1 MPNSELYQMDFQPA
15 SYWDHADPV
24 AAILQNVKGDLRREL
39 IRDILAGGGEK
50 RAHYEAILGD
60 LDAEIFA
67 PSSSESFRAR
77 MALVNPHWLG
87 GELLPDYLRGEVE
100 IARIVLDSV
109 TRDVYSV
116 RARRV
121 RAQGGEDD
129 SVARIAYRI
138 VDEYEGGWVLPR
150 ETSASPLTLGELIDL
165 IDGARVDG
173 AGAESLTD
181 SLRDACDN
189 AESGRTFVRVSSEL
203 YPELDAWYEERAEEW
218 YARQPG
224 ASEWIGE
231 REDER

>member
-1 MPNSELYQMDFQPA
+1 MPNAELYQMEFRPA

-39 IRDILAGGGEK
+39 IRDILVGDGEK

-60 LDAEIFA
+60 LDAELFA
-67 PSSSESFRAR
+67 PSASESFRAR

-100 IARIVLDSV
+100 IARLVLDSV

-116 RARRV
+116 RARWVRGQGESTDAAGHISYRV
-121 RAQGGEDD
+121 
-129 SVARIAYRI
+129 
-138 VDEYEGGWVLPR
+138 VDEYDGHWSLPR
-150 ETSASPLTLGELIDL
+150 ETSASPLTMGELVEL
-165 IDGARVDG
+165 IDGARTDG
-173 AGAESLTD
+173 AEGGSLTD
-181 SLRDACDN
+181 ALRDACDN
-189 AESGRTFVRVSSEL
+189 AESGRNFVRVSSEL
-203 YPELDAWYEERAEEW
+203 YPELEAWYDERAGEW
-218 YARQPG
+218 YARQPD